1 MNRRLLMSNQ
11 YVLYGVLFVKR
22 VVNVQDSAAW
32 VTPYKLDTFGLQ
44 RFDQDV
50 GAIDFDG
57 GLAQGTGL
65 SSGLELRLRD
75 FHDVTFVNFAN
86 EKTRVPFC
94 IFL

>member
-1 MNRRLLMSNQ
+1 M
-11 YVLYGVLFVKR
+11 LYGVLFVKR

-32 VTPYKLDTFGLQ
+32 VTPNELDTFGLQ
-44 RFDQDV
+44 RFDQDI

-65 SSGLELRLRD
+65 SSGLELRLGY

-94 IFL
+94 IFF